1 MHSSYDPVTEDQS
14 PFCCPK
20 KGLLFKNKTSPALSG
35 YIEQCS
41 SNFNMHKKYVGSCEN
56 VGSDGAG
63 VGRSLGPCG
72 SPKPPGDGDV
82 GGPHVTL
89 SSEEQELESLM
100 IIWV

>member
-1 MHSSYDPVTEDQS
+1 M
-14 PFCCPK
+14 
-20 KGLLFKNKTSPALSG
+20 FKNKISPALSG

-41 SNFNMHKKYVGSCEN
+41 SNFNMPKKYLGSCEN

-63 VGRSLGPCG
+63 VKRILRPCG
-72 SPKPPGDGDV
+72 SHKPPGDGDV